1 MRTPQLHA
9 QLTTCPRCNSAILTA
24 LDHPVAG
31 LTTRVDPLPLTAEDE
46 LSARLAGRLT
56 YNLIGS
62 PLLARYQLAERDE
75 TNIHKPET
83 SPERESETPEDPQN
97 VEDLPDIWPELS
109 AMWARQPSDARTNH
123 CRNFAEDATS
133 ELTVRMWKLLYAEE
147 TGEEADADDVAI
159 VLRWVCSDVS
169 ID

>member
-1 MRTPQLHA
+1 MNRTPLA
-9 QLTTCPRCNSAILTA
+9 CALFLTLSLVGCGDAETVTA
-24 LDHPVAG
+24 S
-31 LTTRVDPLPLTAEDE
+31 DPPAPTAE
-46 LSARLAGRLT
+46 
-56 YNLIGS
+56 
-62 PLLARYQLAERDE
+62 Q
-75 TNIHKPET
+75 TNPTNTPEPET
-83 SPERESETPEDPQN
+83 SPERESETPEETETPEDPQN

-159 VLRWVCSDVS
+159 VLRRLCSDVS

>member
-1 MRTPQLHA
+1 MNRTPLA
-9 QLTTCPRCNSAILTA
+9 CALFFTLVLVGCGDAETVTTSAPPA
-24 LDHPVAG
+24 P
-31 LTTRVDPLPLTAEDE
+31 TAEQ
-46 LSARLAGRLT
+46 T
-56 YNLIGS
+56 S
-62 PLLARYQLAERDE
+62 P
-75 TNIHKPET
+75 TNTPEPET

>member
-1 MRTPQLHA
+1 MHTPRLHA

-62 PLLARYQLAERDE
+62 PLLARYQLHTRDE
-75 TNIHKPET
+75 TNIHKRPHPVVATHTCPGPIPATAIPPPPPAEGELDLFNYHDEPPEGF
-83 SPERESETPEDPQN
+83 P
-97 VEDLPDIWPELS
+97 
-109 AMWARQPSDARTNH
+109 
-123 CRNFAEDATS
+123 F
-133 ELTVRMWKLLYAEE
+133 
-147 TGEEADADDVAI
+147 
-159 VLRWVCSDVS
+159 
-169 ID
+169 